1 MEEILREA
9 QARSANV
16 DFRRFAE
23 SKLLR
28 FYVIYAT
35 N

>member
-9 QARSANV
+9 KARSANV
-16 DFRRFAE
+16 DFRRFTA

-28 FYVIYAT
+28 FYAIPS
-35 N
+35 

>member
-1 MEEILREA
+1 MEQILREA

-16 DFRRFAE
+16 DFRRFTT

-28 FYVIYAT
+28 LCVI
-35 N
+35 